1 MRVRRVFVVSKHP
14 IFRQSVRLLLDHPDV
29 EWVGASPDCTAAR
42 SEIIDLQPNTILVEE
57 TEGKIPT
64 ESAKPAKSTAAPT
77 EGAKPTEGS
86 KPAGK
91 ASPVPQKAAPQS
103 VPDKPGSGG
112 SGVEVVRDSKGI
124 YTLKPTSSAPSEK
137 PPGPPPERPK
147 TAPTKSAEHN

>member
-64 ESAKPAKSTAAPT
+64 DALEILEASTWEVRVVSVSLDDNSLSVFHREQKTVGQANDLLDLVLDI
-77 EGAKPTEGS
+77 
-86 KPAGK
+86 
-91 ASPVPQKAAPQS
+91 SP
-103 VPDKPGSGG
+103 
-112 SGVEVVRDSKGI
+112 
-124 YTLKPTSSAPSEK
+124 
-137 PPGPPPERPK
+137 
-147 TAPTKSAEHN
+147 